1 MRSAGAEG
9 PGLNLETGL
18 DMALNLK
25 QNLSQKMMQRL
36 SPQQVQLLKLMQV
49 TTMDLEQRIKD
60 ELQNNPALEEGDGG
74 KAQDEVSI
82 SQLGD
87 GSEDVHVND
96 DDSASDARVDS
107 VSEADADRQE
117 TGSDDYDVNDY
128 IDRDK
133 DDYAYKLKAGNYR
146 DPDEE
151 YENPVRFKQGFQ
163 EQLRNEL
170 GMLPLTS
177 VQRQIGEVIIGNLDG
192 DGYLQRS
199 VEAMVNDMAFTLN
212 LMVTP
217 EQVDEVLKMV
227 QGMEPWGIGGRDL
240 RECLMIQ
247 VRNRMTDAKARHAGK
262 EELAVLQNA
271 YRILDKCFEEF
282 VKRHYGRM
290 ADRLRKSEDELR
302 EAMELIRTLNPKPG
316 QSGAESASPDAP
328 TLIPDFYLSN
338 EDGRLVL
345 LLNAKNDPDLK
356 VSPAYEHM
364 LEEYGAQQ
372 QRNEAVSKD
381 QESVKYRKTRE
392 AAQFVMQKIDSARWF
407 MEMIRQRKTTMLR
420 IMQAVVDYQHDY
432 FLEGDIAKLKPMR
445 LKDIAEKVGM
455 DISTVSRVIN
465 NKYIQT
471 HFGTFLVKEFFSQS
485 TENEEGEEISTS
497 QVKAALQHLVDKEDK
512 RSPLTDDELESAL
525 RQQGFVVARRTVA
538 KYREGLG
545 IPIARM
551 RKQL

>member
-1 MRSAGAEG
+1 MLKVSF
-9 PGLNLETGL
+9 
-18 DMALNLK
+18 MALNLK

-49 TTMDLEQRIKD
+49 TTMDLEQRIQD
-60 ELQNNPALEEGDGG
+60 ELQSNPALEEGDEG
-74 KAQDEVSI
+74 KQQDELSI
-82 SQLGD
+82 SQLKD
-87 GSEDVHVND
+87 GPDEVHSND
-96 DDSASDARVDS
+96 DDSASDSRIDS
-107 VSEADADRQE
+107 VSESEASDRTQDE
-117 TGSDDYDVNDY
+117 YDVNDY

-163 EQLRNEL
+163 EQLRSEL
-170 GMLPLTS
+170 GMLPLS
-177 VQRQIGEVIIGNLDG
+177 PVQRQIGEVIIGNIDG

-199 VEAMVNDMAFTLN
+199 VDAMVNDMAFTLN
-212 LMVTP
+212 LMVSP
-217 EQVDEVLKMV
+217 QQVEEVLKMV
-227 QGMEPWGIGGRDL
+227 QSMEPWGIGGRDL

-247 VRNRMTDAKARHAGK
+247 LRNGMADARERQASA
-262 EELAVLQNA
+262 EEMDIMQLA
-271 YRILDKCFEEF
+271 YRVLDKCFDEF
-282 VKRHYGRM
+282 ARRQYGRI
-290 ADRLRKSEDELR
+290 AERLKVDEDALK
-302 EAMELIRTLNPKPG
+302 EAMDLIRSLNPKPG
-316 QSGAESASPDAP
+316 QSGSESASPEAP
-328 TLIPDFYLSN
+328 TLIPDFYLTN
-338 EDGRLVL
+338 EDGQLVL
-345 LLNAKNDPDLK
+345 SLNAKNDPNLK
-356 VSPAYEHM
+356 VSPAYKQM

-372 QRNEAVSKD
+372 QSGTAGNLQAGSDGAAVSM
-381 QESVKYRKTRE
+381 QESVKHRKTRE

-407 MEMIRQRKTTMLR
+407 MEMIRQRKSTMLR

-497 QVKAALQHLVDKEDK
+497 RVKAALQQLVDKEDK
-512 RSPLTDDELESAL
+512 RSPLTDDELGSAL
-525 RQQGFVVARRTVA
+525 RQQGFVLARRTVA

>member
-1 MRSAGAEG
+1 MLKVSF
-9 PGLNLETGL
+9 
-18 DMALNLK
+18 MALNLK

-60 ELQNNPALEEGDGG
+60 ELQSNPALEEGDEG
-74 KAQDEVSI
+74 KQQDELSI
-82 SQLGD
+82 SQLKD
-87 GSEDVHVND
+87 GPDEVHSND
-96 DDSASDARVDS
+96 DDSASDSRIDS
-107 VSEADADRQE
+107 VSESEASDRTQDE
-117 TGSDDYDVNDY
+117 YDVNDY

-163 EQLRNEL
+163 EQLRSEL
-170 GMLPLTS
+170 GMLPLS
-177 VQRQIGEVIIGNLDG
+177 PVQRQIGEVIIGNIDG

-199 VEAMVNDMAFTLN
+199 VDAMVNDMAFTLN
-212 LMVTP
+212 LMVSP
-217 EQVDEVLKMV
+217 QQVEEVLKMV
-227 QGMEPWGIGGRDL
+227 QSMEPWGIGGRDL

-247 VRNRMTDAKARHAGK
+247 LRNGMADARERQASA
-262 EELAVLQNA
+262 EEMDIMQLA
-271 YRILDKCFEEF
+271 YRVLDKCFDEF
-282 VKRHYGRM
+282 ARRQYGRI
-290 ADRLRKSEDELR
+290 AERLKVDEDALK

-356 VSPAYEHM
+356 VSPAYEQM

>member
-1 MRSAGAEG
+1 M
-9 PGLNLETGL
+9 NLETGL

-87 GSEDVHVND
+87 GAEDVHVND

-262 EELAVLQNA
+262 EELTVLQNA

-356 VSPAYEHM
+356 VSPAYEQM

>member
-1 MRSAGAEG
+1 MLKVSF
-9 PGLNLETGL
+9 
-18 DMALNLK
+18 MALNLK

-60 ELQNNPALEEGDGG
+60 ELQSNPALEEGDEG
-74 KAQDEVSI
+74 KQQDELSI
-82 SQLGD
+82 SQLKD
-87 GSEDVHVND
+87 GPDEVHSND
-96 DDSASDARVDS
+96 DDSASDSRIDS
-107 VSEADADRQE
+107 VSESEA
-117 TGSDDYDVNDY
+117 SDGTQDEYDVNDY

-163 EQLRNEL
+163 EQLRSEL
-170 GMLPLTS
+170 GMLPLS
-177 VQRQIGEVIIGNLDG
+177 PVQRQIGEVIIGNIDG

-199 VEAMVNDMAFTLN
+199 VDAMVNDMAFTLN
-212 LMVTP
+212 LMVSP
-217 EQVDEVLKMV
+217 QQVEEVLKMV
-227 QGMEPWGIGGRDL
+227 QSMEPWGIGGRDL

-247 VRNRMTDAKARHAGK
+247 LRNGMADARERQASA
-262 EELAVLQNA
+262 EEMDIMQLA
-271 YRILDKCFEEF
+271 YRVLDKCFDEF
-282 VKRHYGRM
+282 ARRQYGRI
-290 ADRLRKSEDELR
+290 AERLKVDEDALK
-302 EAMELIRTLNPKPG
+302 EAMDLIRSLNPKPG
-316 QSGAESASPDAP
+316 QSGSESASPEAP
-328 TLIPDFYLSN
+328 TLIPDFYLTN
-338 EDGRLVL
+338 EDGQLVL
-345 LLNAKNDPDLK
+345 SLNAKNDPNLK
-356 VSPAYEHM
+356 VSPAYEQM

-372 QRNEAVSKD
+372 QSGTAGNLQAGSD
-381 QESVKYRKTRE
+381 GAAASMQESVKYRKTRE

-407 MEMIRQRKTTMLR
+407 MEMIRQRKSTMLR

-497 QVKAALQHLVDKEDK
+497 RVKAALQQLVDKEDK

-525 RQQGFVVARRTVA
+525 RQQGFVLARRTVA

>member
-1 MRSAGAEG
+1 
-9 PGLNLETGL
+9 
-18 DMALNLK
+18 MALNLK

-87 GSEDVHVND
+87 GAEDVHVND

-356 VSPAYEHM
+356 VSPAYEQM